1 MKISKIG
8 DRDRFFSFI
17 SSIWKTRI
25 DSKIAVVGCCSFL
38 AVSYQG
44 TGFMLEELLSE
55 SKDLSQ
61 FLEVFDISR
70 SDVGNTLETAADL
83 GTIDGQQVVRQSVS
97 EAEPSDIYR
106 FQLDST
112 SNFVLGIDGLE
123 GDADIRLAQDIDNNQ
138 KIAFDEIIG
147 QSVRPGTAEERVEIP
162 NLGAGNY
169 FVAVRQFSDDTTY
182 NLTVAATPSE
192 QEPLQPQQPPE
203 NFDSS
208 YGYGMVNAAS
218 AVAAAVGAEEPF
230 ADVPD
235 LNPATSFS
243 NYNDLNR
250 LQVPNVWNQ
259 GITGD
264 GVVVA
269 VVDTGVAPEHPDLAS
284 QMWVNSDEIPN
295 NGVDDDNNGFV
306 DDVRGY
312 DFADGDS
319 DPTDENGHGT
329 HMAGTVAAGRNGI
342 DTDLSGNEWQVTG
355 VAYNAQIMP
364 VRVFSE
370 DGSSDRK
377 LAAGIRYAIANG
389 ADVIDIPIGQ
399 PTNELPQTQKALAEA
414 REAGIPTIMP
424 AGNDRQETET
434 NFPGFPARYAS
445 LDLGIAVGAV
455 NEEQQVM
462 DLSNPAGTTLGGYPF
477 FVAPGAAVVSTVPAS
492 TSTFSLPDSQYVG
505 LSGTSM
511 AMSYVGGVVALMR
524 EANPNLTPQ
533 QIEQILTE
541 TANSQA
547 ITPKN

>member
-1 MKISKIG
+1 
-8 DRDRFFSFI
+8 
-17 SSIWKTRI
+17 
-25 DSKIAVVGCCSFL
+25 
-38 AVSYQG
+38 
-44 TGFMLEELLSE
+44 
-55 SKDLSQ
+55 
-61 FLEVFDISR
+61 
-70 SDVGNTLETAADL
+70 
-83 GTIDGQQVVRQSVS
+83 
-97 EAEPSDIYR
+97 
-106 FQLDST
+106 
-112 SNFVLGIDGLE
+112 
-123 GDADIRLAQDIDNNQ
+123 
-138 KIAFDEIIG
+138 
-147 QSVRPGTAEERVEIP
+147 
-162 NLGAGNY
+162 
-169 FVAVRQFSDDTTY
+169 
-182 NLTVAATPSE
+182 
-192 QEPLQPQQPPE
+192 
-203 NFDSS
+203 
-208 YGYGMVNAAS
+208 
-218 AVAAAVGAEEPF
+218 
-230 ADVPD
+230 
-235 LNPATSFS
+235 
-243 NYNDLNR
+243 
-250 LQVPNVWNQ
+250 
-259 GITGD
+259 
-264 GVVVA
+264 
-269 VVDTGVAPEHPDLAS
+269 VDTGVAPEHPDLAS

-462 DLSNPAGTTLGGYPF
+462 DLSNPAGTTLGSYPF